1 MSEMDPT
8 TVARADRRA
17 AMPHAGK
24 FWLVYLALAAALAGV
39 VGLGVHTA
47 TGIESAQKKKVTAGW
62 QPKQA
67 PTTIA
72 LSRSIARHY
81 TALKLKGFEPKGS
94 PVVEARRAAELK
106 ISGLQIPVG
115 NATAQLAIPP
125 TDLVYEVCG
134 LGKECAFVSPPTS
147 KRELLLR
154 RLALGI
160 VVDTFSSSR
169 APKHALVLLPG
180 ALVFYGRDEFSD
192 ASLRTSRALL
202 TRLGKAKHPS
212 ARDVRALFELTNG
225 SAFELAG
232 QVVTEDQQLVLALK
246 PRPCM
251 DAACPGGG

>member
-1 MSEMDPT
+1 MSDVET
-8 TVARADRRA
+8 TTAGADHRA
-17 AMPHAGK
+17 AMPHASK
-24 FWLVYLALAAALAGV
+24 FRLVYVALAAALAGV
-39 VGLGVHTA
+39 VGLGVQTA
-47 TGIESAQKKKVTAGW
+47 TGIESASKKEKASAGW

-67 PTTIA
+67 PTTLA
-72 LSRSIARHY
+72 LSRSIASHY

-94 PVVEARRAAELK
+94 PVVKARRAAELK

-160 VVDTFSSSR
+160 VVDTFSSPR

-192 ASLRTSRALL
+192 DALRKSRALL
-202 TRLGKAKHPS
+202 TRLAKARNPG
-212 ARDVRALFELTNG
+212 ARDVRTIFELTNG

-232 QVVTEDQQLVLALK
+232 QIVTEDQKLVLALK
-246 PRPCM
+246 PRACM
-251 DAACPGGG
+251 DAVCPG